1 MIYKLLQY
9 IVLSSW
15 PFFFMPILQINRF
28 QRNWGMD
35 PSFMPSRKSFERAG
49 TELIFL
55 INIKEIERERE
66 IYILF
71 IH

>member
-1 MIYKLLQY
+1 
-9 IVLSSW
+9 
-15 PFFFMPILQINRF
+15 
-28 QRNWGMD
+28 MD

-66 IYILF
+66 IYIIYSLDIRKFSENKHGFVLF
-71 IH
+71 HIFNRVKSLKMKSSL